1 MIKTYN
7 KLVRDRIPEII
18 QRNGQN
24 CRTRILTDEEYIAA
38 LDAKLLEECAE
49 YKDSRSIEEL
59 ADIFEVLC
67 AMAACH
73 GFSKEELI
81 SAQEKKHAER
91 GGFEN
96 RIFLIDVREPY
107 QAETE

>member
-1 MIKTYN
+1 MRKIYN

-18 QRNGQN
+18 QNNGQI
-24 CRTRILTDEEYIAA
+24 CRTRTLTNEEYIEA
-38 LDAKLLEECAE
+38 LDAKFMEEFAE

-67 AMAACH
+67 AMAAYH

-81 SAQEKKHAER
+81 TAQEQKRADR
-91 GGFEN
+91 GGFEDK
-96 RIFLIDVREPY
+96 IFLFDVTGRK
-107 QAETE
+107 

>member
-1 MIKTYN
+1 MSRFLN

-18 QRNGQN
+18 QNNGQF
-24 CRTRILTDEEYIAA
+24 CRTRTLTDEEYIEA
-38 LDAKLLEECAE
+38 LDAKFLEEFAE

-81 SAQEKKHAER
+81 TAQEKKHAER

-96 RIFLIDVREPY
+96 RIFLIDVRELY
-107 QAETE
+107 QTEIE